1 MAIDSIPVSVTG
13 PGSQRL
19 EEGDARL
26 EFISLPH
33 EMNSYRAPDI
43 PEPEKVHHL
52 EGARA
57 TTDWIRK
64 ALEHYRVGGKPQVAD
79 ISALDAENR
88 ALVNQILGEG
98 EVSLRFSD
106 SLRVSMQ
113 ESVLAGIWRTF
124 YLDTDGTITR
134 DLIEVCDVP
143 VLARRSPDAGRVSDL
158 AAITPAGD
166 VMNAMPILSEIQDH
180 VRSWRAGCQAHVINL
195 TLLPLSEGDIRFLDA
210 TLGSGPVDTLS
221 RGYGDCQITSTAY
234 PGVWWVRYTN
244 SMGTLILNTLEITDI
259 PMVACAAQEDLDD
272 SRQRFRE
279 LLEPYWQTL
288 A

>member
-13 PGSQRL
+13 PGSQPL
-19 EEGDARL
+19 EEEDARL

-64 ALEHYRVGGKPQVAD
+64 ALEHYRVGGEPQVAD
-79 ISALDAENR
+79 ISALDVENR

-124 YLDTDGTITR
+124 YLDADGTITR

-143 VLARRSPDAGRVSDL
+143 VLARRSPDASRVSDL

-279 LLEPYWQTL
+279 LLEPYWQEL

>member
-1 MAIDSIPVSVTG
+1 MDIDSIPIAVTG
-13 PGSQRL
+13 PGSQPG
-19 EEGDARL
+19 EEDGTRL

-43 PEPEKVHHL
+43 PEPEQVEHL
-52 EGARA
+52 GGARA
-57 TTDWIRK
+57 TTEWLRQ
-64 ALEHYRVGGKPQVAD
+64 ALARYRVGGEPQVAD

-88 ALVNQILGEG
+88 ELVNQILGEG
-98 EVSLRFSD
+98 EVSLRFNGP
-106 SLRVSMQ
+106 VHVNMQ

-124 YLDTDGTITR
+124 YLDAAGAIMH

-143 VLARRSPDAGRVSDL
+143 VLARRKPDPEGVAGL
-158 AAITPAGD
+158 AAATPPAE

-180 VRSWRAGCQAHVINL
+180 VRSWQDGSLAHVINL
-195 TLLPLSEGDIRFLDA
+195 TLLPLSADDIRFLGD
-210 TLGSGPVDTLS
+210 TLGSGTVETLS

-259 PMVACAAQEDLDD
+259 PMVACAAQDDLDD
-272 SRQRFRE
+272 SCKRFSE
-279 LLEPYWQTL
+279 LLEPYWQEL
-288 A
+288 G